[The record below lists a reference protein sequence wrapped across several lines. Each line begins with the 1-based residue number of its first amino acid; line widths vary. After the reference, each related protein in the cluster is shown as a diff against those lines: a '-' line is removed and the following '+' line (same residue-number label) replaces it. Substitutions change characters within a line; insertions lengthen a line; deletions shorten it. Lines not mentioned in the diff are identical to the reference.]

1 MHCFFNWESHLK
13 ITTLSS
19 KTTEEIKTRESGHIV
34 KSAFCMPKLLTWS
47 LKCHNGKLSCT
58 LKMDLPS
65 LIKWVLHLHIMNL
78 VTSFVTPRAISFI
91 KFDEKIGEAEL
102 ARILRSN
109 FGLSKKLSDI
119 WRVLGGEG
127 MVIIFFSTQLGG
139 RLYVRKLEQSVLN
152 YRVAQK
158 ILLEIFFN
166 VIRFFF

>member
-1 MHCFFNWESHLK
+1 MPCFFNWELYLK
-13 ITTLSS
+13 VTTLSS
-19 KTTEEIKTRESGHIV
+19 KAAEEIKTGESGHIV

-78 VTSFVTPRAISFI
+78 VTSFVTPRAISLI
-91 KFDEKIGEAEL
+91 KFDGKIGEEEL

-119 WRVLGGEG
+119 WRVPGGEG
-127 MVIIFFSTQLGG
+127 AGYIFPPLSWETDCMSG
-139 RLYVRKLEQSVLN
+139 N
-152 YRVAQK
+152 
-158 ILLEIFFN
+158 
-166 VIRFFF
+166 